1 MSENGAGFGN
11 GQSSGHPWWW
21 LHCLAAHQGHVMQHT
36 KDVWC
41 STPRT
46 CDTAHQGRVMQHT
59 KDYDA
64 AHQGHVMQHT
74 KDVWCSTPR
83 TCDAAHQGRVKQ
95 HTKDVWCST
104 LRGNDFG
111 KPVSHNSSFRTV
123 QIVIKKVQHSS
134 YCHEPTDSRTSRGSQ
149 KVMPPAIFILMGLYS
164 VDRQPTTNLHCIKSD
179 QS

>member
-1 MSENGAGFGN
+1 MRMQNVRKWCGIRKRSVKWTPPMMTALFG
-11 GQSSGHPWWW
+11 
-21 LHCLAAHQGHVMQHT
+21 
-36 KDVWC
+36 

-46 CDTAHQGRVMQHT
+46 C
-59 KDYDA
+59 DA